1 LLSLSPAFP
10 EINRDHRAL
19 TFLYGT
25 EDRQDRPGSEAVRY
39 RHNATARLSSHCG
52 FDIREALQAASLL
65 SSSWR

>member
-52 FDIREALQAASLL
+52 HPGISAQLGRT
-65 SSSWR
+65 RMV